1 MKNHLFFACVMGG
14 VALAPLDAHAGRGKD
29 QPTASEPARAAHP
42 RLGKNPGG
50 EFLKALSSH
59 QDLQD
64 AYKTWAQENSA
75 LLPAQQEVLGKAIA
89 QVVVAGPSDPAQTK
103 AHEGQS
109 FQEQTAAFQ
118 QWLKDNPDNLQ
129 LKKKDI
135 IWANYNAWAEKNPA
149 ASGFPTF
156 LPRWKIFSKWGDERN
171 AGDTHKQ
178 PSHNEKIKT
187 FAQWFEEDPAK
198 LWQRPSRDLWT
209 NYDTWLVDNEGAST
223 EGKEAKL
230 AELSKTYFETV
241 RQMAQEKSDTLKR
254 LSMQAQVAL
263 EDNEELTNKM
273 KLLDD
278 IKQKS
283 QQIIETILADLA
295 DLEEKKADTE
305 IQKLTTQ
312 INDLEDLEKNK
323 GESEERRHQITLL
336 DEKLDQARKRLET
349 IQKEAYDYRRTQV
362 KKERDDAYQVWLA
375 QNPQASKKEQEE
387 KLGFFSTR
395 AGHPRLKRLTGQIQE
410 VFREKDLRPSE
421 SPRPSE
427 LLKLH
432 LLQNKRSVI
441 DGILRD
447 IWQEEDKIWEEKEK
461 KAAKKIPEQQPQG

>member
-1 MKNHLFFACVMGG
+1 MKNHFFFACVMGG
-14 VALAPLDAHAGRGKD
+14 VALTPLDAHAGRGKD
-29 QPTASEPARAAHP
+29 QPTASEPARAHP

-50 EFLKALSSH
+50 EFLKALLSP
-59 QDLQD
+59 QELQN
-64 AYKTWAQENSA
+64 AYEAWAQQNSA
-75 LLPAQQEVLGKAIA
+75 LSPAQQEVLGKAIA

-103 AHEGQS
+103 APEGQS

-118 QWLKDNPDNLQ
+118 QWLKKNPDNLQ

-135 IWANYNAWAEKNPA
+135 IWANYNAWAEENPA
-149 ASGFPTF
+149 ESGFPTF
-156 LPRWKIFSKWGDERN
+156 LPRWKIFSKWDDERN

-178 PSHNEKIKT
+178 PSHNEKIKA

-198 LWQRPSRDLWT
+198 LWQRPSTDLWT
-209 NYDTWLVDNEGAST
+209 NYDTWLVDNEGASQ
-223 EGKEAKL
+223 EDKEEKL

-254 LSMQAQVAL
+254 LSMKAKVVL
-263 EDNEELTNKM
+263 EDNAELTNKM

-305 IQKLTTQ
+305 VWATLEQ
-312 INDLEDLEKNK
+312 INELDDLEGQGPRETYRQELLLLQEKYN
-323 GESEERRHQITLL
+323 
-336 DEKLDQARKRLET
+336 QARKRLET

-362 KKERDDAYQVWLA
+362 KKERDDAYQAWLA

-387 KLGFFSTR
+387 ALGFFSTNE
-395 AGHPRLKRLTGQIQE
+395 GHPSLKRLTGQINE
-410 VFREKDLRPSE
+410 LFKERDSSLSE

-427 LLKLH
+427 RLKLH
-432 LLQNKRSVI
+432 LLANKRSVI